1 MQLEN
6 EIRNIIEAKCED
18 YFLGVTDLSVSNN
31 PKINQYEPLIAEYPR
46 AISFGITLPYFLDN
60 PFRISKLYKK
70 TNCHLKSIASRLSHL
85 LESKGY
91 NAFSVPKSEI
101 KEDGSF
107 ISLHNLAANMA
118 DMGKISKNGLIV
130 TPQVGSSV
138 NWGTVL
144 TDAFF

>member
-46 AISFGITLPYFLDN
+46 AISFGITLPYFSLDN
-60 PFRISKLYKK
+60 PFKISKK

-85 LESKGY
+85 LESNGY

-101 KEDGSF
+101 KDDGSF

-118 DMGKISKNGLIV
+118 DMGKISKNGLIM
-130 TPQVGSSV
+130 TPEVGSSV

-144 TDAFF
+144 TNASF